1 MKSDARRAV
10 YHLFKVFAQK
20 TLQTYDV
27 EKLKRAYPFHRLF
40 FDELGLVAAKQER
53 SIVTKMGQSLY
64 PELARLIAIEKYS
77 DVMLEQTIDGTLN
90 VAMVNK
96 IDEIVRDLRARQ
108 RRPNHAQE
116 MAEILGAA
124 AGAAEKY
131 VRVIA
136 DVYIGDFE
144 GGPFFA
150 ELKTPQPNLD
160 ICAESKS
167 KILTVKTLLREQHPK
182 AYLAFYYN
190 PFITRVAY
198 AHSFT
203 KQIMDMQT
211 EVLMGEE
218 FWDAIGGSGTFSQI
232 LEIIDQVGNEIR
244 EEKGK

>member
-1 MKSDARRAV
+1 MRSATRKEV
-10 YHLFKVFAQK
+10 HHLFKTFAQQ
-20 TLQTYDV
+20 TLQTHDV

-77 DVMLEQTIDGTLN
+77 DVVLEKTIDGNLN
-90 VAMVNK
+90 AAMVNR

-116 MAEILGAA
+116 MAEIFRAA
-124 AGAAEKY
+124 SGVGEKY

-136 DVYIGDFE
+136 DVYIGDFG

-167 KILTVKTLLREQHPK
+167 KILTVKTLLREQHPE

-190 PFITRVAY
+190 PFITRAAY

-203 KQIMDMQT
+203 KQIMDMQA
-211 EVLMGEE
+211 EVLIGEE
-218 FWDAIGGSGTFSQI
+218 FWDAIGGKGTFAQI
-232 LEIIDQVGNEIR
+232 LDIIDQVGNEIR